1 MSGETDST
9 RAYRS
14 LPSVDEALRRPA
26 VRALEARVGRE
37 LLAQLVS
44 CELERWRARIR
55 AAELDAASLAR
66 ALGEGEL
73 EAAVAR
79 AVDDETRRGVVPAVN
94 ATGVVLHTGLGRAP
108 VHPEVAAAMARVAA
122 GYCVLELDRGSGERN
137 QRDERLGVLLARLTG
152 AEAGI
157 AVNNNAAA
165 AYLTVHTFAT
175 GREAIVS
182 RGELVEIGGSFRVPD
197 VLRAANVELVEVGT
211 TNRTRL
217 ADFERAIT
225 PRTGLLMKVHTSN
238 FRLVGFTEEVAM
250 DELAAL
256 GRARA
261 IPTAFDL
268 GSGRIE
274 ASGARP
280 LDMLGGETL
289 VRDAVASGIEVV
301 CFSGDKLLGGP
312 QAGLLVGSAARMAA
326 LRQNPLYRAMR
337 LDKVAL
343 AGLEATL
350 GLLLAGRGD
359 ELPARAMLCAS
370 AEELLPRARRLA
382 DALARLPGL
391 GATVV
396 EELSEPGS
404 GSAPGEHL
412 PTFAVRVVHSLGAP
426 DRLAARLRAGE
437 PPVFARVRD
446 GALLF
451 DPRTLLPGDEE
462 RIVAALARIASS
474 R

>member
-1 MSGETDST
+1 MSAETDSQN
-9 RAYRS
+9 AYRS

-26 VRALEARVGRE
+26 LRALEARVGRA
-37 LLAQLVS
+37 LLA
-44 CELERWRARIR
+44 ELIARELDAWRARIR
-55 AAELDAASLAR
+55 ASELDAAALAR
-66 ALGEGEL
+66 ALGAGEL
-73 EAAVAR
+73 EAQVAR
-79 AVDDETRRGVVPAVN
+79 AVDDETRAGVVPAVN

-108 VHPEVAAAMARVAA
+108 VHPEVAAAMARAAA
-122 GYCVLELDRGSGERN
+122 GYCVLELDRASGERN
-137 QRDERLGVLLARLTG
+137 QRDQRLGALLARLTG

-157 AVNNNAAA
+157 GVNNNAAA
-165 AYLTVHTFAT
+165 AYLLVHTFAA

-197 VLRAANVELVEVGT
+197 VLRAAGVTLVEVGT
-211 TNRTRL
+211 TNRTRR

-256 GRARA
+256 GRERSL
-261 IPTAFDL
+261 PTAFDL
-268 GSGRIE
+268 GSGRVE
-274 ASGARP
+274 AAGARP

-289 VRDAVASGIEVV
+289 VREAVGSGIEVV
-301 CFSGDKLLGGP
+301 SFSGDKLLGGP
-312 QAGLLVGSAARMAA
+312 QAGLVVGKAERIAA
-326 LRQNPLYRAMR
+326 LRANPIYRAVR

-343 AGLEATL
+343 AGLEVTL

-359 ELPARAMLCAS
+359 ELPTRAMLCATA
-370 AEELLPRARRLA
+370 AELHPRARRLA

-391 GATVV
+391 AASVV
-396 EELSEPGS
+396 EEQSEPGS

-412 PTFAVRVVHSLGAP
+412 PTFAVRVAREGTAP
-426 DRLAARLRAGE
+426 DRLSALLRAAD

-446 GALLF
+446 GAVLL
-451 DPRTLLPGDEE
+451 DPRTLLAGDEE
-462 RIVAALARIASS
+462 RIVAVLARIAAG
-474 R
+474 